1 MQQEK
6 HGNIVKNSSFE
17 VNIGKGALVEQMKE
31 LRKDGYKQLEIANM
45 LGVSQSLVSKYLRM

>member
-1 MQQEK
+1 
-6 HGNIVKNSSFE
+6 
-17 VNIGKGALVEQMKE
+17 MKE